1 MVAAAREAGFLIGV
15 VVDEA
20 HHSFKPNTEAFR
32 FLQQVLRPDLLMLA
46 TATPADRD
54 IEVVRRAL
62 EIVRFQRIAIA
73 RERVVAARLNKEAV
87 KAVTFIARGA
97 NVNLLDL
104 NEVALR
110 KAVEQHRALKLAL
123 HDPTIP
129 LTPLLLIQAATAHW
143 TPQHV
148 KSVLEKTL
156 GFPELAVGVHTADEP
171 GPNVQ
176 ALAQDPS
183 VEVLV
188 FKMAVATGFDAPVP
202 LPFAPCERLLMPAL
216 ASRSLA
222 ASCGSIRC
230 CNPALTAGIA
240 NTGYVFWATP
250 TAFRTAR
257 RGRPH
262 QGHPRRDGHLHG

>member
-1 MVAAAREAGFLIGV
+1 MVAAAREAGFLIGA

-123 HDPTIP
+123 HDAGIP
-129 LTPLLLIQAATAHW
+129 LTPLLLN
-143 TPQHV
+143 
-148 KSVLEKTL
+148 S
-156 GFPELAVGVHTADEP
+156 GCDR
-171 GPNVQ
+171 
-176 ALAQDPS
+176 
-183 VEVLV
+183 
-188 FKMAVATGFDAPVP
+188 P
-202 LPFAPCERLLMPAL
+202 LDTTTRQVRA
-216 ASRSLA
+216 
-222 ASCGSIRC
+222 
-230 CNPALTAGIA
+230 
-240 NTGYVFWATP
+240 
-250 TAFRTAR
+250 
-257 RGRPH
+257 
-262 QGHPRRDGHLHG
+262 